1 MSTVKV
7 TTRSIHF
14 NADEKLINFIEEKID
29 KLTNLSDNIIEA
41 EVYLRLEKDSN
52 TENKMV
58 EIKLGIPG
66 NDLFAKK
73 NSRSFEEAVDSTV
86 EALRRQL
93 KKRKEK
99 VLGH

>member
-1 MSTVKV
+1 MSTVKI

-14 NADEKLINFIEEKID
+14 NADEKLIKFIEEKID

-73 NSRSFEEAVDSTV
+73 NSRSFEEAVDSAV

-99 VLGH
+99 VMGY

>member
-1 MSTVKV
+1 MSTVKI

-14 NADEKLINFIEEKID
+14 NADEKLIKFIEEKID

-73 NSRSFEEAVDSTV
+73 NSRSFEEAVDSAV

-99 VLGH
+99 VLGY

>member
-1 MSTVKV
+1 MSAIKI
-7 TTRSIHF
+7 TTHSIHF
-14 NADEKLINFIEEKID
+14 NADDKLLLLIEEKIG

-41 EVYLRLEKDSN
+41 EVFLRLEKDSN
-52 TENKMV
+52 RENKGV

-73 NSRSFEEAVDSTV
+73 NSKTFEVAVDGTV

-99 VLGH
+99 VWGY

>member
-1 MSTVKV
+1 MSTLKA
-7 TTRSIHF
+7 TIRSIHF
-14 NADEKLINFIEEKID
+14 TADEKLIKFIEEKID

-41 EVYLRLEKDSN
+41 EVYLKLEKDSN
-52 TENKMV
+52 TENKIV

-93 KKRKEK
+93 KKRKER
-99 VLGH
+99 VLGY

>member
-14 NADEKLINFIEEKID
+14 TADEKLIKFIEERIE
-29 KLTNLSDNIIEA
+29 KLSNLSDNIIEA

-58 EIKLGIPG
+58 EIKLAIPG

-73 NSRSFEEAVDSTV
+73 NAKTFEVAVDGTV

-99 VLGH
+99 VLGY

>member
-1 MSTVKV
+1 MATPKV
-7 TTRSIHF
+7 TISSIHF
-14 NADEKLINFIEEKID
+14 NADEKLIKYIEEKIA
-29 KLTNLSDNIIEA
+29 KLTSVYDNIIEA

-52 TENKMV
+52 TENKKA

-73 NSRSFEEAVDSTV
+73 NSRTFEVAVEGTV

-99 VLGH
+99 VLGY

>member
-14 NADEKLINFIEEKID
+14 NADEKLLKFIEEKID

-73 NSRSFEEAVDSTV
+73 NSRSFEVAVDGTV

-99 VLGH
+99 VLGY

>member
-1 MSTVKV
+1 MSTLK
-7 TTRSIHF
+7 TTIRSIHF
-14 NADEKLINFIEEKID
+14 TADEKLIKFIEEKIE

-58 EIKLGIPG
+58 EIKLAIPG

-73 NSRSFEEAVDSTV
+73 NSRSFEVAVDSTV

-99 VLGH
+99 VLGY